1 MIRHVTR
8 HGSCDQDKWAH
19 WPVSPPGTV
28 VDKRPLNAAQLQPKC
43 GIVVLLYIVIIVI
56 FVIFVTV
63 PLPRLRLRISC
74 NMLHVTCNV

>member
-56 FVIFVTV
+56 FVTV

-74 NMLHVTCNV
+74 KPVTCNM